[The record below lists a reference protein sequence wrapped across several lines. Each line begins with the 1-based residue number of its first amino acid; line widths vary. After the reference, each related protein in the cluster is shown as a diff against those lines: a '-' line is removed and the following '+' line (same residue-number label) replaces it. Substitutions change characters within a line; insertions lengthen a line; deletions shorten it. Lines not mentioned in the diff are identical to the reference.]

1 MTNLGIDQLAPRDG
15 PASGGSWK
23 NHGESASTVAF
34 AAVDSYKSLEFVHNG
49 ESFEEYGVTPEEVDR
64 AAQRDLAAIQKDGKA
79 GRLKPWKP
87 RPTIYCRAGF
97 ERRYKN
103 L

>member
-15 PASGGSWK
+15 PALGGSWK
-23 NHGESASTVAF
+23 NHG
-34 AAVDSYKSLEFVHNG
+34 
-49 ESFEEYGVTPEEVDR
+49 
-64 AAQRDLAAIQKDGKA
+64 KA
-79 GRLKPWKP
+79 GPLKPWKP
-87 RPTIYCRAGF
+87 GPTIYCRAGF

>member
-1 MTNLGIDQLAPRDG
+1 MSSKKGAWQMTNLGIHQLAPCDG

-23 NHGESASTVAF
+23 NNMDRVA
-34 AAVDSYKSLEFVHNG
+34 
-49 ESFEEYGVTPEEVDR
+49 
-64 AAQRDLAAIQKDGKA
+64 QCDLAAIQKDGKA